1 MERVEIQEGK
11 TIGSEDFNLGNE
23 IFKNDYFLE
32 ITRAV
37 KSTLGPSGMEK
48 FLQKKTGEN
57 IITND
62 GASILSYINFLN
74 PISKII
80 TEVAKS
86 QDFETGDGTT
96 TMFTLLGTFNWYKK
110 STYRWYCTEKNF
122 KCFKKRCFFSNSI
135 FK

>member
-1 MERVEIQEGK
+1 MEKFETQEGK
-11 TIGSEDFNLGNE
+11 TIGSEESNLGNE

-86 QDFETGDGTT
+86 QDF
-96 TMFTLLGTFNWYKK
+96 
-110 STYRWYCTEKNF
+110 
-122 KCFKKRCFFSNSI
+122 
-135 FK
+135 